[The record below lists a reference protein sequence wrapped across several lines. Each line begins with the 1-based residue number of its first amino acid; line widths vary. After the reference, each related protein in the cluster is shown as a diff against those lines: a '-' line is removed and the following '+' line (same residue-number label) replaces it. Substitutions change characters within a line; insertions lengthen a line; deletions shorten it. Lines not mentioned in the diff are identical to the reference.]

1 MVAWRSAVRTEVA
14 DGLGQ
19 DIVRTEVADGLG
31 QDIGEAGEEV
41 YVVLVV
47 VVLLVSRL
55 SRAMPCMRRKRK
67 CADGSS

>member
-1 MVAWRSAVRTEVA
+1 LMVAWRSA
-14 DGLGQ
+14 
-19 DIVRTEVADGLG
+19 VRTEVADGLG

-55 SRAMPCMRRKRK
+55 SRAMPLQRN
-67 CADGSS
+67 